1 MSKRETVEGIV
12 VAWLNDTL
20 ADYKASTN
28 TPKGLPVRY
37 CLVRRTGG
45 GRQDIV
51 GDAAEIR
58 IEVFDKNSQVDCAEI
73 ANYIADHI
81 ELALPAEYED
91 VTAVKVNSI
100 ISLDDKEKQYY
111 RYQLFIDIFHS
122 RVGSDEEP
130 TPTPVPSA

>member
-1 MSKRETVEGIV
+1 MSKSESVEAIV
-12 VAWLNDTL
+12 VAWLNDVL

-28 TPKGLPVRY
+28 VPKSLPSKFV
-37 CLVRRTGG
+37 LVRRTGG
-45 GRQDIV
+45 GRQDLV

-58 IEVFDKNSQVDCAEI
+58 IEVYDKNSQVDCSTI

-81 ELALPAEYED
+81 ETGIPAEVED

-111 RYQLFIDIFHS
+111 RYQIFLDIFHS
-122 RVGSDEEP
+122 RASD
-130 TPTPVPSA
+130 